1 MWSVRNPE
9 GGPMPQTFGSSLD
22 AADEA
27 RKAAKEN
34 APGPMRRCPVCERRS
49 ERFWSEHVCPFC
61 EYGGSAA

>member
-1 MWSVRNPE
+1 
-9 GGPMPQTFGSSLD
+9 MPQTFGSSLD